1 MMKSAEQMEMFT
13 CREESPLL
21 YILGKGEMSYWLDTE
36 LDTQFGGGS
45 GGSYCLVE

>member
-21 YILGKGEMSYWLDTE
+21 YILGKGEMSYRARHSVWWWEWRGL
-36 LDTQFGGGS
+36 LSS
-45 GGSYCLVE
+45 GVGKE